1 MLEGSQSLAQAS
13 SDKSLKYGWGGGL
26 LAEFCQ
32 SARHSTE
39 LPYNFGLRCSGTSKQ
54 DHYQLKKKE
63 KGGFMTHI

>member
-13 SDKSLKYGWGGGL
+13 SDKSIKYGWGGGL

-32 SARHSTE
+32 SAHHSTE
-39 LPYNFGLRCSGTSKQ
+39 LTYNFGLRCSGTSKQ

-63 KGGFMTHI
+63 KGGFMINI